1 MKRLL
6 RVWGMSL
13 LLIFCF
19 ISPVQAQQAPT
30 NPPVPT
36 LSPGAQTIIQTTT
49 NAIDRYGL
57 LNVAMFILLI
67 AVVLIAV
74 VAARSFVVPL
84 INANSAGNQQQVLL
98 VQQLAAISQQ
108 GFRAQQDT
116 AVAIQRLAD
125 SADRSRDFDERMANL
140 MNTLESKRDS
150 HEERVTMAKQISEH
164 AEEVVRPVKEVA
176 DNTLETVME
185 IENKLDTLMKRDEFT
200 DLIAVQLQPVRNDI
214 AELRKTIEQQLL
226 PTIRVVV
233 VPTEEVPPTNEPP
246 KDDLPSSST
255 IPGVPLS

>member
-1 MKRLL
+1 MKHLFFTIG
-6 RVWGMSL
+6 VSL
-13 LLIFCF
+13 LLIFAP
-19 ISPVQAQQAPT
+19 IPIQAQQAPN

-49 NAIDRYGL
+49 SAIDRYGL

-98 VQQLAAISQQ
+98 VQQLATISQQ

-125 SADRSRDFDERMANL
+125 SADRARDVDERMANL

-150 HEERVTMAKQISEH
+150 HEDRVTMAKQISEH

-176 DNTLETVME
+176 DNTLETVKE
-185 IENKLDTLMKRDEFT
+185 IENKLDTLMKRDDFT
-200 DLIAVQLQPVRNDI
+200 ELIAVQLRPVRDDI
-214 AELRKTIEQQLL
+214 AELRKTIEDRLL
-226 PTIRVVV
+226 PSLA
-233 VPTEEVPPTNEPP
+233 PPLPPDAPPTV
-246 KDDLPSSST
+246 DLLAGT
-255 IPGVPLS
+255 